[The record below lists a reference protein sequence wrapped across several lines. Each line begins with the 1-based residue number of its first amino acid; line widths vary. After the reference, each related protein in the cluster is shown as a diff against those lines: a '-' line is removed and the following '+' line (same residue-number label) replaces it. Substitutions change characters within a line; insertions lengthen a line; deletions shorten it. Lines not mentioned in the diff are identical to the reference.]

1 FLDLSRL
8 ERGEAPPLRLAGVAV
23 GPALTA
29 AVELLGGPQRATRVI
44 IDCGPEVTGVRADP
58 HALER
63 ILMNLLSNALKY
75 SPAHSAVTM
84 RAHAASGKVVISV
97 EDAGRGI
104 APDALPRVFEPTARA
119 AIRHV
124 LLDNLQAEER
134 LEADARQILLEHA
147 KAIKDSAAD
156 YRQLF
161 PKVKEKLARD
171 RGFIL

>member
-1 FLDLSRL
+1 MLRRDEVAERMADTVLKRL
-8 ERGEAPPLRLAGVAV
+8 
-23 GPALTA
+23 
-29 AVELLGGPQRATRVI
+29 
-44 IDCGPEVTGVRADP
+44 
-58 HALER
+58 
-63 ILMNLLSNALKY
+63 
-75 SPAHSAVTM
+75 
-84 RAHAASGKVVISV
+84 
-97 EDAGRGI
+97 I
-104 APDALPRVFEPTARA
+104 ARKIVDVKDEPSARA